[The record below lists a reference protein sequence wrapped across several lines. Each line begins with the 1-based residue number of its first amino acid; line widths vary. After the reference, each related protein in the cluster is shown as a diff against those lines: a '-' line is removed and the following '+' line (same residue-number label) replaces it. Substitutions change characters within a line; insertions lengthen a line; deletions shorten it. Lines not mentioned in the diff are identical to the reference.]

1 MRFIWNTVLTV
12 GLLTGLTL
20 GLPLAAAAQ
29 TFTYGSFVPS
39 TDYLNTDTLPV
50 VFAELEDNS
59 DGEVKWDLIVGGQL
73 ADGVSTFPAVED
85 RLMEGGLAAP
95 FFSPS
100 SMPNIAFLYSIVV
113 STEDVVALTGA
124 AVETTFLDCPG
135 CMDDA
140 KRMNSIPF
148 GGFSG
153 SPVLLMCSKPV
164 SSLDDIRKMRVRANG
179 GIGDLVSGAG
189 ASQVAMTLAESVT
202 VLQRGGIECVV
213 GAADWLATYG
223 YGEKA
228 KFVLQ
233 EPLGMYAPVIGL
245 LMNRDAF
252 HELSAKGQEA
262 TLRASARLTAIH
274 SVGNFIVQTAETLAD
289 QIANNGIQIV
299 PVADDLR
306 DYIRAFPTSDR
317 ANRIKAGKA
326 LGIGDPEALMDAYAK
341 NFEKWKALSASIGT
355 DTDAFTQALWDE
367 VFSKVDP
374 KSL

>member
-1 MRFIWNTVLTV
+1 MGFIKNTVLAA
-12 GLLTGLTL
+12 GLIAGLTM
-20 GLPLAAAAQ
+20 GLPLAANAE

-39 TDYLNTDTLPV
+39 TDFLNTDTLPV
-50 VFAELEDNS
+50 VFEELEKAT
-59 DGEVKWDLIVGGQL
+59 DGEVKWNLIVGGQL

-124 AVETTFLDCPG
+124 AAETTFLNCQG

-153 SPVLLMCSKPV
+153 SPVLLMCTKPV
-164 SSLDDIRKMRVRANG
+164 SSLEDIRKMRVRANG

-189 ASQVAMTLAESVT
+189 ASQVNMTLAESVT
-202 VLQRGGIECVV
+202 VLQRGGIDCVV

-228 KFVLQ
+228 KYVLE

-245 LMNRDAF
+245 LMNRDAY
-252 HELSAKGQEA
+252 HELSPKAQEA

-274 SVGNFIVQTAETLAD
+274 SVGNFVVQTAETLQD
-289 QIANNGIQIV
+289 QMDNNGVKLV

-306 DYIRAFPTSDR
+306 DYIRSFPTNDR
-317 ANRIKAGKA
+317 ANRIKAGET
-326 LGIGDPEALMDAYAK
+326 LGVKDPEALMDAYAK
-341 NFEKWKALSASIGT
+341 NLVKWKALSKDIGT

-367 VFSKVDP
+367 VFSKVDAA
-374 KSL
+374 SL

>member
-1 MRFIWNTVLTV
+1 MRFIKNT
-12 GLLTGLTL
+12 LLTAGLTAGLTL
-20 GLPLAAAAQ
+20 GLPLTVAAQ

-50 VFAELEDNS
+50 VFAELEKNT

-124 AVETTFLDCPG
+124 AIETTFLDCPG
-135 CMDDA
+135 CMEDA
-140 KRMNSIPF
+140 KRTNSIPF

-153 SPVLLMCSKPV
+153 APVLLMCTEPV
-164 SSLDDIRKMRVRANG
+164 SSLDDIKKMRVRANG

-189 ASQVAMTLAESVT
+189 ASQVAVTLAESVT
-202 VLQRGGIECVV
+202 LLQRGGIECVV
-213 GAADWLATYG
+213 GAADWLVTYG

-228 KFVLQ
+228 KFLLE
-233 EPLGMYAPVIGL
+233 EPLGMYAPVMGL

-252 HELSAKGQEA
+252 HELSPKGQEA
-262 TLRASARLTAIH
+262 TLRASARLSAIH
-274 SVGNFIVQTAETLAD
+274 SVGNFIVQTDEVLKE
-289 QIANNGIQIV
+289 QMANNGVKLV
-299 PVADDLR
+299 PAADDLR
-306 DYIRAFPTSDR
+306 DYIRAFPEADR
-317 ANRIKAGKA
+317 ANRIEAGKT
-326 LGIGDPEALMDAYAK
+326 LGVDDPEALMNAYAK
-341 NFEKWKALSASIGT
+341 NFEKWKGLSETIGT

-367 VFSKVDP
+367 VFSKVDADT
-374 KSL
+374 L